1 VQGNTTWLAGSIV
14 DATGVILEN
23 FALTGAN
30 GNSIDSAM
38 LPVVPV
44 NKGGTGLTS
53 PTLGQM
59 IYSAVNGAWAALNG
73 NATATKMFLNMASNV
88 PAWAALVAADIPN
101 LDASKTTTGQFAL
114 AQMPQGTN
122 GWVLTGTGAS
132 APAYAAPSGTN
143 VTTKGDLQT
152 YSTTGTRLA
161 VGTDGTSGSEQQI
174 LVPDSTQTT
183 GLKWVNRNDFAK
195 TIRIYEDFVSAVDI
209 TSTTFST
216 VFVGQAAN
224 WQYARFS
231 IANGDTAHPGRID
244 NSTTTTYDYILLCDS
259 ASYFKLSLGTLTMT
273 WILNLAALSSSV
285 YALKVGLGGVQGGVG
300 RPLNCVLF
308 EYRDTT
314 STNWQGVCST
324 GGTSTVSSTGVAA
337 ATGWITLKMIA
348 TSTAVTFL
356 VNGVGTTIST
366 NIPSTINLNPCIE
379 LASNGGATISAQT
392 LQIDYWGIEFTFDT
406 SR

>member
-1 VQGNTTWLAGSIV
+1 
-14 DATGVILEN
+14 
-23 FALTGAN
+23 
-30 GNSIDSAM
+30 
-38 LPVVPV
+38 
-44 NKGGTGLTS
+44 
-53 PTLGQM
+53 
-59 IYSAVNGAWAALNG
+59 
-73 NATATKMFLNMASNV
+73 
-88 PAWAALVAADIPN
+88 
-101 LDASKTTTGQFAL
+101 
-114 AQMPQGTN
+114 MPQGTN